1 MPERINLKRLQNLV
15 DILKRE
21 TRNSIDYEL
30 DGAYNG
36 YRLVRNNGS
45 HDVSP
50 RLSKGALYEWIH
62 AYRQGV
68 EIGKVIGPRNE

>member
-1 MPERINLKRLQNLV
+1 MSERITIARLKNLV

-21 TRNSIDYEL
+21 TRDSIDYEL

-36 YRLVRNNGS
+36 YRLVSNRGS

-50 RLSKGALYEWIH
+50 RLSKGELYEWIH
-62 AYRQGV
+62 AFRQGV
-68 EIGKVIGPRNE
+68 EIGKILGPVE